1 LNRHFAG
8 DDINVRKTR
17 KYYTQNIR
25 IDLTSAERLATLN
38 PDVVEY
44 RKAAKNKN
52 YVVSVLQGDVQE
64 GVYTL
69 RMEKIF
75 DTLDEA
81 QKTFVKL
88 TKENPDAA
96 SFDFVTEL

>member
-1 LNRHFAG
+1 MFERLEN
-8 DDINVRKTR
+8 
-17 KYYTQNIR
+17 YYTQNIR

-75 DTLDEA
+75 DT
-81 QKTFVKL
+81 
-88 TKENPDAA
+88 
-96 SFDFVTEL
+96 

>member
-1 LNRHFAG
+1 MTSMFERLEN
-8 DDINVRKTR
+8 
-17 KYYTQNIR
+17 YYTQNIR
-25 IDLTSAERLATLN
+25 IDLTSAERLAKLN
-38 PDVVEY
+38 PDDVEY

-64 GVYTL
+64 SVYAL

>member
-1 LNRHFAG
+1 MFERLEN
-8 DDINVRKTR
+8 
-17 KYYTQNIR
+17 YYTQNLR
-25 IDLTSAERLATLN
+25 IDLASAERLAKLN
-38 PDVVEY
+38 PDDVEY
-44 RKAAKNKN
+44 RKAAQNQN

-64 GVYTL
+64 SVYTL

-81 QKTFVKL
+81 QKTFEKL

>member
-1 LNRHFAG
+1 M
-8 DDINVRKTR
+8 
-17 KYYTQNIR
+17 
-25 IDLTSAERLATLN
+25 
-38 PDVVEY
+38 
-44 RKAAKNKN
+44 
-52 YVVSVLQGDVQE
+52 VSVLQGDVKE
-64 GVYTL
+64 SVYAL